1 MEQKEKLKLLVLQG
15 IPASGKST
23 WAREFIKGKESWI
36 IVNRD
41 SVRNMLGDYWAPA
54 REGLVDL
61 IEEDIMISSS
71 NLNYN
76 IIVDATNLNP
86 LTILKWEKFAE
97 DNNMEIE
104 FRRFN
109 IALDEAIRRDSLREN
124 PVGAKVIKNFYFKY
138 IDSDKSGIKTDNRFI
153 LEQNRKLENCI
164 IVDVDGTLA
173 LINGRNVY
181 DDSLVHT
188 DKPNTPVVDLVK
200 HFIAASYTK
209 IIILSGR
216 EDKCMKQT
224 TDWLI
229 ANIIYFDQIFMRKTG
244 DNRKDSVV
252 KREIYEE
259 HIKDKYYVQ
268 FVLDDRN
275 QVVDMWRELG
285 LLCLQVYY
293 GDF

>member
-216 EDKCMKQT
+216 EDKCTKQT

>member
-23 WAREFIKGKESWI
+23 WAREFIKGKKAWV

-41 SVRNMLGDYWAPA
+41 SIRNMLGDYWVPS
-54 REGLVDL
+54 REGLIDE
-61 IEEDIMISSS
+61 IERGIMVNSA
-71 NLNYN
+71 LNNFN

-86 LTILKWEKFAE
+86 KTIEKWEKFSE
-97 DNNMEIE
+97 EFSMEIE
-104 FRRFN
+104 FRKFN

-124 PVGAKVIKNFYFKY
+124 PIGANVIKNFYFKY
-138 IDSDKSGIKTDNRFI
+138 IDSGKSGIKTDTRFI
-153 LEQNRKLENCI
+153 LEQDKNLPHCI

-173 LINGRNVY
+173 LVNGRNIY

-188 DKPNTPVVDLVK
+188 DKPNTPVVNLVT
-200 HFIAASYTK
+200 HFIRTTHRS
-209 IIILSGR
+209 IIIISGR
-216 EDKCMKQT
+216 EQKCEQQT
-224 TDWLI
+224 TEWLLKN
-229 ANIIYFDQIFMRKTG
+229 NIFFDSIFMRKTG
-244 DNRKDSVV
+244 DNRKDSVI
-252 KREIYEE
+252 KREIYEQ
-259 HIKDKYYVQ
+259 HIKDKYYVD